1 MAYIRKIERSPYWVA
16 CYRDSEGRLHN
27 KSTRIHA
34 TQQNRAKAQKIA
46 DTYEGAYG
54 ARNARDYFRS
64 NLQTIIREIDPSAV
78 HVATVKEYFDQWMT
92 VHSGELAETT
102 IKNYRKRM
110 EYFIEHVG
118 EDKLM
123 DTVKV
128 SDALSFRGAM
138 AKRSSN
144 ANANNTMKIL
154 ASLFSSA
161 MNEGVIV
168 GNPFAKIKRLS
179 SDSVTKKHFTLA
191 QVQRLLSVADTEWKS
206 MIIFGLYTAQ
216 RLGDITTLKWGQ
228 IDFDRKEILFN
239 TEKTGRSMAI
249 PAHDAL
255 WRHIESL
262 RRGLPESPIHPRAF
276 KMRQEVSIGIV
287 SRSFHHVM
295 VKAGLAKAY
304 EKNKKREEEGDISKE
319 VSELSFHSL
328 RHAAATWLRDVGVS
342 ESIAM
347 EIVGHDSKSVDR
359 AYVHSD
365 PERIRTEINKL
376 PSLDAS
382 PAKNVECQMSFH

>member
-16 CYRDSEGRLHN
+16 CYRDREGRLHN
-27 KSTRIHA
+27 KSTRVDA

-46 DTYEGAYG
+46 DAYEGAYG
-54 ARNARDYFRS
+54 ARVASDYFRS
-64 NLQTIIREIDPSAV
+64 NLQSIIKEIDPDAM
-78 HVATVKEYFDQWMT
+78 HIATVKEYFDQWMQS
-92 VHSGELAETT
+92 HAGELAQTT
-102 IKNYRKRM
+102 IVSYKKRM
-110 EYFIEHVG
+110 EMFADFVG
-118 EDKLM
+118 ADKM
-123 DTVKV
+123 IDSIKV
-128 SDALSFRGAM
+128 SHALGFRGM
-138 AKRSSN
+138 IAKQSSN
-144 ANANNTMKIL
+144 ATANNSLKIL
-154 ASLFSSA
+154 ASVFASA

-168 GNPFAKIKRLS
+168 GNPFAKVKRLS

-191 QVQRLLSVADTEWKS
+191 QVQRLISVADAEWKS

-216 RLGDITTLKWGQ
+216 RLGDITTLTWGQ
-228 IDFDRKEILFN
+228 IDLDRREILFN

-262 RRGLPESPIHPRAF
+262 QRGLPESPLHPRAF
-276 KMRQEVSIGIV
+276 KMRQEVGIGIV
-287 SRSFHHVM
+287 SRGFRRVM
-295 VKAGLAKAY
+295 VKAGLAAAY
-304 EKNKKREEEGDISKE
+304 EKKRKRTEEGDVSKE

-347 EIVGHDSKSVDR
+347 EIVGHDSRSVDR

-365 PERIRTEINKL
+365 PERMRAEINKL
-376 PSLDAS
+376 PSLEVS
-382 PAKNVECQMSFH
+382 LGKSR